1 MKHEVSLTWCTVGD
15 IKLLVHCKI
24 ELKENCQSCW
34 FVTLNF
40 LPRKVIV
47 GLAVNLDSW
56 PSRETWIDKSEID
69 K

>member
-34 FVTLNF
+34 FVILNF
-40 LPRKVIV
+40 LPRIVIV
-47 GLAVNLDSW
+47 GLAVNLPVINQMD
-56 PSRETWIDKSEID
+56 RKSEID